1 MGRRTLKKR
10 DRWVTIRVWEEIRNS
25 LEAVAGDDFDSKLN
39 HLMKIHLWMVGLD
52 ATQDVPLLS
61 DSPGRPVTLRIREET
76 RRRLRSLKAS
86 GRETY
91 SEVIARLR
99 NSYYDFYMGTWKGR
113 VFLRRL
119 PGPLSADSDLLWELW
134 EGGKIGPGS
143 RPRG

>member
-10 DRWVTIRVWEEIRNS
+10 DRWVTIRV
-25 LEAVAGDDFDSKLN
+25 LEGARKHLEVVPGDSYDDKLN

-52 ATQDVPLLS
+52 ATQDVPWPS

-76 RRRLRSLKAS
+76 LERLRALKAS
-86 GRETY
+86 RRETY

-99 NSYYDFYMGTWKGR
+99 NSYYEFYMGTWKGR

-134 EGGKIGPGS
+134 EEGKIGPGT